1 MAELT
6 DEEYDAAV
14 ERGRI
19 EFVTK
24 PHARTARY
32 DRDTGMMVL
41 ELYNG
46 CTFAVPA
53 RYLQGLEHASDE
65 QLGKFE
71 LSGYGYGLHWEAL
84 DADISVPGLL
94 EGIFGTA
101 RHMAPFRAR
110 LRKAVEE
117 LEERRDEAA

>member
-19 EFVTK
+19 EFITK
-24 PHARTARY
+24 PHARAASY
-32 DRDTGMMVL
+32 DRASGLLVL

-46 CTFAVPA
+46 CKFSVPA
-53 RYLQGLEHASDE
+53 RYLQGLEGATDA
-65 QLGKFE
+65 QIGDFE
-71 LSGYGYGLHWEAL
+71 LSGYGYGLYWEAL

-94 EGIFGTA
+94 QGVFGTA

-110 LRKAVEE
+110 LRKVVEE
-117 LEERRDEAA
+117 LERPRDEAA